1 MDIMELGAV
10 GELVGGVAVV
20 ASLIYVGVQV
30 RQNSDHL
37 RQGNEIQKAAAAR
50 EFARDCNA
58 IMLHMT
64 DAKQLDAFRNAL
76 GGFSD
81 LPKNQQASAHLLLS
95 SASVLAQTNTY
106 LDHRSL
112 ADSGIVEP
120 FNNFVASMMRTPGGA
135 EWWTEWG
142 ETYDPRFRQTI
153 EGLVSNMEST
163 GARTLFERAPW
174 YEPEA
179 GAGTHAST

>member
-30 RQNSDHL
+30 RQNSHQL

-58 IMLHMT
+58 IMLHMM
-64 DAKQLDAFRNAL
+64 DPMRLDAFRNAL
-76 GGFSD
+76 GGFQGISKD
-81 LPKNQQASAHLLLS
+81 QQAAAHLLLS

-106 LDHRSL
+106 LDHQSL

-120 FNNFVASMMRTPGGA
+120 FNSFVAHMMRTPGGA
-135 EWWTEWG
+135 EWWTDWG
-142 ETYDPRFRQTI
+142 ATYDDRFQRAINALVTRMED
-153 EGLVSNMEST
+153 EGE
-163 GARTLFERAPW
+163 RTLFEMAPW
-174 YEPEA
+174 YSPDVERRA
-179 GAGTHAST
+179 